1 MGYEKEEEEEE
12 DEGKHCV
19 SMEEGE
25 EEDSV
30 HWNEWT
36 VNSIQFKLPKYL
48 GVDPTKLSLVLN
60 DLGAID

>member
-1 MGYEKEEEEEE
+1 MGYEKEEEE

-19 SMEEGE
+19 SMEEEE

-36 VNSIQFKLPKYL
+36 VNSIQLKLPKYL
-48 GVDPTKLSLVLN
+48 GVDPTNLSLVLN
-60 DLGAID
+60 DLGAIG